1 MKALVLIVIGHFPF
15 TVSFK
20 SLKGTIKT
28 LAVKMKSSH
37 LERTDIKQEYYSAS
51 LQ

>member
-1 MKALVLIVIGHFPF
+1 MKRKYCVKALVLIVVGHFLF

-28 LAVKMKSSH
+28 LAVTMNSSH
-37 LERTDIKQEYYSAS
+37 L
-51 LQ
+51 